1 VSPAHEPLTGV
12 ATLYAPIVNRLLSDP
27 AVASASSAEAMGNP
41 GLLQET
47 PDLKTLLPQ
56 GGGHREQHAAADG
69 SGRHG
74 RLKVCLRG
82 PWQVC

>member
-1 VSPAHEPLTGV
+1 
-12 ATLYAPIVNRLLSDP
+12 
-27 AVASASSAEAMGNP
+27 
-41 GLLQET
+41 
-47 PDLKTLLPQ
+47 LPQ